1 MVGITVGIPIG
12 QPHALQVFYRL
23 WDDWADVYVLDEHNV
38 LWQQR
43 LPMHDE
49 SSLLLPLQ
57 RFLQAVVFRQNARRP
72 LAQGSLAIHYYQIMP
87 SGGGRARRVE
97 PRPAPQ
103 DSSGRFFYD
112 VQAILQTSATESAH
126 VTLYCNQKEFSAL
139 DHGDQL
145 YAMVAREIVEQRRE
159 AAPYRCY
166 ITDLDLS
173 DLLAESP
180 GSSIRY
186 LRYKDELEA
195 RLNDAMALL

>member
-1 MVGITVGIPIG
+1 
-12 QPHALQVFYRL
+12 
-23 WDDWADVYVLDEHNV
+23 
-38 LWQQR
+38 
-43 LPMHDE
+43 
-49 SSLLLPLQ
+49 
-57 RFLQAVVFRQNARRP
+57 
-72 LAQGSLAIHYYQIMP
+72 MP